1 MRCKKN
7 QKNVTEAKRFFKK
20 VGVVSY
26 QMPLRVLKRETAI
39 EFGGM
44 VDFGDC
50 DIINC
55 KEVLGA
61 KA

>member
-1 MRCKKN
+1 
-7 QKNVTEAKRFFKK
+7 
-20 VGVVSY
+20 
-26 QMPLRVLKRETAI
+26 MPLRVLKRETAI